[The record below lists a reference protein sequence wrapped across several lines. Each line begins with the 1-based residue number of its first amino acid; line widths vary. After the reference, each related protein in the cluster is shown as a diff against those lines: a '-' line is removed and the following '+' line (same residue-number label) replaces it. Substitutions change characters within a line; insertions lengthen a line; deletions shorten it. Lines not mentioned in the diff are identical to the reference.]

1 MATDLRLFADY
12 FQIHVFDEGSET
24 DFGDLWTSQ
33 PVRDGLAVGPDAVAI
48 GTAVNVFVQVSVEI
62 LGSAPASDEAGF
74 DHVVEASLKSGSGRL
89 VVMGCTECEPDAA
102 RFEVTP
108 GWLRLR
114 ASRSNLD
121 TAGALDIDSAKTPE
135 TMERVRIQVWP
146 AAPADVTVVKRWDA
160 AQGPAAP

>member
-1 MATDLRLFADY
+1 MVTELRLFADY

-33 PVRDGLAVGPDAVAI
+33 TARDGLAVGSDAVAI
-48 GTAVNVFVQVSVEI
+48 GTAVNVFVQVSVET
-62 LGSAPASDEAGF
+62 LSSPPASDEAGF
-74 DHVVEASLKSGSGRL
+74 DYVVEASLKSESGRL
-89 VVMGCTECEPDAA
+89 VVMGCTDYEPDAA
-102 RFEVTP
+102 RFGVTP

-121 TAGALDIDSAKTPE
+121 TAGALDTDSAKTPE

-146 AAPADVTVVKRWDA
+146 AAPADVTVVKRWNA
-160 AQGPAAP
+160 ARDPAAP